1 MQEFFVTV
9 DLVVL
14 TIRDDRL
21 QVLVVERKYPPYQGD
36 WALPGLRGRRGGP
49 RGRRLS

>member
-36 WALPGLRGRRGGP
+36 WALPGGYVAAEED
-49 RGRRLS
+49 LS